1 MNDDLNNL
9 DLKKEDREYLIALI
23 NFAVNFTAYVAEMDP
38 VLFRRAAEYASDFT
52 KSDVVNFSSEDKAI
66 KDSDEQ

>member
-23 NFAVNFTAYVAEMDP
+23 KFAMNFTAYVGEMDP
-38 VLFRRAAEYASDFT
+38 ELFRRAAEYASDFT
-52 KSDVVNFSSEDKAI
+52 KSDVVTFTPETMK
-66 KDSDEQ
+66 DEQQN